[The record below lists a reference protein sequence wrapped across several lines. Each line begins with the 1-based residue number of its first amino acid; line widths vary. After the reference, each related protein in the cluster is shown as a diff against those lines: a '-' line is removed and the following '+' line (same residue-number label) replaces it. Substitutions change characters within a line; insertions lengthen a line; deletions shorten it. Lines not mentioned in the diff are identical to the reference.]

1 MWPLVL
7 SAALGATPSIA
18 APGFTCARL
27 EPTLC
32 DAYLEHFV
40 ANLTARGLKVTT
52 KNDMAEIIGV
62 ERQKQLLGCSA
73 TSGSCLAE
81 LAGALGVSSILS
93 GTIARTESGY
103 LSTLKV
109 IDASNG
115 ATKWS
120 ATTRVDT
127 EKELFGFFDAEAGTL
142 VSTIAPDAKPV
153 RGGVPTIVKW
163 IPGLVG
169 AALVSFGAGMLGVS
183 AGEAQILKEQ
193 IAHPRALTDVLVAPD
208 YTVEDELL
216 RASEDGRV
224 AQLVGWISIGVGAS
238 AIVSS
243 FLWWIF
249 TPSPSVGVAL
259 VPAPGG
265 GLFSFSLELP

>member
-1 MWPLVL
+1 MLTL
-7 SAALGATPSIA
+7 ALFTALGATPSIA
-18 APGFTCARL
+18 APGFTCTRL

-40 ANLTARGLKVTT
+40 ANLSARGLKVTT
-52 KNDMAEIIGV
+52 KNDMAELIGV

-93 GTIARTESGY
+93 GTIARTESGF

-127 EKELFGFFDAEAGTL
+127 EKELFGFFDVEAGTL
-142 VSTIAPDAKPV
+142 VSTIAPDARPV

-163 IPGLVG
+163 VPAMAGAVAVGVGIGLLG
-169 AALVSFGAGMLGVS
+169 ASM
-183 AGEAQILKEQ
+183 GEAQHLREQ
-193 IAHPRALTDVLVAPD
+193 IANPQPLGKVLVD
-208 YTVEDELL
+208 EFTVEQDIVLTAAE
-216 RASEDGRV
+216 GRGL
-224 AQLVGWISIGVGAS
+224 QLAGWISVGLGGA
-238 AIVSS
+238 AVVSS
-243 FLWWIF
+243 FLWWLL
-249 TPSPSVGVAL
+249 TPSSTVSTAV
-259 VPAPGG
+259 VPIRGG
-265 GLFSFSLELP
+265 GLVSFSMELP